1 MGVSSSPAEGNPWR
15 RIFEEVRRALGN
27 RRDETGVL
35 GSINWLRKGMA
46 ERGAN
51 PNVVRNIIY
60 RDKGKLS
67 DKRVLYTLLSEL
79 WEGTGRPPLRVPELE
94 VLLAASNEGD
104 QEVMQLLGREKR
116 RAYQAFVSSVRQGGA
131 PKLLVVGRP
140 GSGKTL
146 LTDYIQQALELP
158 PKVPL
163 KLVRQEFSAQDLG
176 ASLSRLA
183 LALGV
188 PAEVFEARLVK
199 IGAAG
204 AFSVQADAQADV
216 ARTIVERVRSLEAP
230 LALLLHISQSLSGQ
244 DVLGNVPLRLNTP
257 EVPRVNITEWLW
269 VTLIEPLSRLGVA
282 LLVSMTELPL
292 SLSNRTG
299 AFEGPVKLS
308 PPTANEARRFVKA
321 RVPHLSAEQQE
332 ALVSRARRSFEDLRT
347 LTLLAE
353 AREPL
358 PEGSASSKHAEGLSQ
373 LALHAGDARLR
384 DFLGA
389 LAVLSLPEFPTF
401 EAGALAALRSSE
413 PAELN
418 ALEAAFLDP
427 VPGDAHLL
435 RSFSRQLSRALR
447 SRLQAHDP
455 ERFRTLS
462 RRAAHFYEG
471 AAQREPRSEA
481 ATRYLHHLF
490 AARAWHDLVAWARS
504 AAVPQSLVQRAW
516 GVAQNELGGDPHTLE
531 AVALVVASHYLKLGS
546 VDHPDVVRALDIL
559 AASENPDLRAWT
571 ALKRAE
577 SAVLQGAFEEA
588 EALVGAW
595 SHVSDP
601 VLGAEALLVRASI
614 ARWRSQLDE
623 AASLT
628 RQSTEVLEGMTRSGA
643 PQGLLGVKVAVWSGL
658 VAKDQG
664 DLEGA
669 LAHFGSAQTDD
680 DLLRARLA
688 FQRGDVQLA
697 LGRFIEAQG
706 ALDEAVRLS
715 YRGEAPASERA
726 RYLARRG
733 TLLRRRGAFSAAEA
747 DFAAARAVLGP
758 QGEASPRLS
767 LEHVKVRD
775 EAAMN
780 RLAQGDFEGAVF
792 AFGESVAALSAYGE
806 RFEVDPSFRVLRS
819 TLRLALAYGCRALR
833 TPYRLPFLPPLP
845 YLLGRQ
851 PADADQPDLQHAR
864 WLLGGVRETLAPTGA
879 RYRPLR
885 LQEKLIG
892 SLLDPPDAAV
902 EAARGAVQSARYPY
916 QVALSHTHLAAA
928 LLRAGAS
935 KDALGDTLALAWAA
949 LQAAA
954 SPEGGDGGLRA
965 WLIALSLLWG
975 WRTGARPGS
984 LGPTGETLKGALH
997 DPLLAPHHEVLL
1009 RLIGELA
1016 ETDPQGWRPRL
1027 EEALG
1032 RIQAPAGLRLPDALV
1047 LAWRA
1052 RHAGADAEGAPQAPP
1067 ETAAGPLVP

>member
-1 MGVSSSPAEGNPWR
+1 MPTTAGEGNPWR

-67 DKRVLYTLLSEL
+67 DKRVLYSLLSEL
-79 WEGTGRPPLRVPELE
+79 WESTGRPPLRVPELE
-94 VLLAASNEGD
+94 VLLAAPSEGD

-131 PKLLVVGRP
+131 PKLLIIGRP

-158 PKVPL
+158 PRAPL
-163 KLVRQEFSAQDLG
+163 KLVRQEFSSQDLA

-188 PAEVFEARLVK
+188 PAEVFESRLVR

-216 ARTIVERVRSLEAP
+216 ARVIIERVRSLETP
-230 LALLLHISQSLSGQ
+230 LALLLHISQSLPSQ
-244 DVLGNVPLRLNTP
+244 DVLGNVPLRLSTP
-257 EVPRVNITEWLW
+257 EVPRVSVTEWLW
-269 VTLIEPLSRLGVA
+269 ITLIEPLSRLNVA
-282 LLVSMTELPL
+282 LLVSMSELPL
-292 SLSNRTG
+292 SLTGRTG

-332 ALVSRARRSFEDLRT
+332 ALVARARRSFEDLRT

-358 PEGSASSKHAEGLSQ
+358 PEGGASSKHVEGLSQ
-373 LALHAGDARLR
+373 LALHSGDARLR

-401 EAGALAALRSSE
+401 ERDALSALRTAE
-413 PAELN
+413 PADLN

-447 SRLQAHDP
+447 ARLQAHDP
-455 ERFRTLS
+455 ERFRALS
-462 RRAAHFYEG
+462 RRAAQFYE
-471 AAQREPRSEA
+471 AAAHAAPRSEA

-490 AARAWHDLVAWARS
+490 AARAWDALVAWARA
-504 AAVPQSLVQRAW
+504 AAVPQSLIQRVW
-516 GVAQNELGGDPHTLE
+516 GVAQSELGSDPKTLE
-531 AVALVVASHYLKLGS
+531 AVAFVVASHYLKLGS
-546 VDHPDVVRALDIL
+546 VDHPDVVRALDLL
-559 AASENPDLRAWT
+559 AASDDPDRRAWT

-577 SAVLQGAFEEA
+577 SAVMQGAFERA
-588 EALVGAW
+588 ETLVSTW
-595 SHVSDP
+595 SHITDP
-601 VLGAEALLVRASI
+601 VLRAEALLVRASI
-614 ARWRSQLDE
+614 ARWRSHLGE
-623 AASLT
+623 AAQLT
-628 RQSTEVLEGMTRSGA
+628 RQSAEVLEALGCTGER
-643 PQGLLGVKVAVWSGL
+643 PKLLSVKVAIGSGL

-669 LAHFGSAQTDD
+669 LAHFARAVTDD

-697 LGRFIEAQG
+697 LGRFAEAQG

-715 YRGEAPASERA
+715 YRGEAPAAERA

-733 TLLRRRGAFSAAEA
+733 TLGRRRGAYGSAEA

-758 QGEASPRLS
+758 PEEASPRLS
-767 LEHVKVRD
+767 LEHLKVRD
-775 EAAMN
+775 EAALN

-792 AFGESVAALSAYGE
+792 DFGECAAAFSAYGAH
-806 RFEVDPSFRVLRS
+806 FGVDSSFRVLRS
-819 TLRLALAYGCRALR
+819 TLRLALAYGCRALK
-833 TPYRLPFLPPLP
+833 TPYRLPFLPPLAYFTGEALP
-845 YLLGRQ
+845 QDRTH
-851 PADADQPDLQHAR
+851 PDLQHAR
-864 WLLGGVRETLAPTGA
+864 ELLKRVRLALAAAGS
-879 RYRPLR
+879 RYRPLH
-885 LQEKLIG
+885 LQEKLVS
-892 SLLDPPDAAV
+892 SLFDPPETAL
-902 EAARGAVQSARYPY
+902 EAAAAAAAQARYPY
-916 QVALSHTHLAAA
+916 QTALTHAHLAAA
-928 LLRAGAS
+928 LLRAGDPAGQLGGVLV
-935 KDALGDTLALAWAA
+935 KAWEALPKAA
-949 LQAAA
+949 P
-954 SPEGGDGGLRA
+954 PEEGDGGVRA
-965 WLIALSLLWG
+965 WLLALSLLG
-975 WRTGARPGS
+975 RWRSGERPP
-984 LGPTGETLKGALH
+984 LGETLAEALR
-997 DPLLAPHHEVLL
+997 DPLLAPYHEGLL
-1009 RLIGELA
+1009 RFVGELA
-1016 ETDPQGWRPRL
+1016 EADPPRWRAQL
-1027 EEALG
+1027 EAVLG
-1032 RIQAPAGLRLPDALV
+1032 PLADPSGLRLSDALV
-1047 LAWRA
+1047 LQWRA
-1052 RHAGADAEGAPQAPP
+1052 RHRGADADEESGRGEAQLPA
-1067 ETAAGPLVP
+1067 TAAEPFAS